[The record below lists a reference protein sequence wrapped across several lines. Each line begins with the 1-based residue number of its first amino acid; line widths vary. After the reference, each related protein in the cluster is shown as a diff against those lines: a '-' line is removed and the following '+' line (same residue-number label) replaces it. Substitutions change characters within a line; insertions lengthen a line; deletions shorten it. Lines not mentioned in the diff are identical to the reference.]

1 MRYEGEWRDG
11 QEHGVG
17 TLVEPDGSAYYGFWA
32 RGKLHGE
39 GVQLS
44 SHLPAASQDWTS
56 VAIFRRLSF

>member
-32 RGKLHGE
+32 RGEAAWRRGTAL
-39 GVQLS
+39 
-44 SHLPAASQDWTS
+44 LPPPC
-56 VAIFRRLSF
+56 SFTGLDKRGNI